1 MNFLLVKGKS
11 FIIKIAELD
20 IRFILLIGLLVFLP
34 TLEAPKNIFAF
45 LFVFAW
51 VIIAKKNHNWG
62 GKWETIDTIF
72 TLWIL
77 FDIIISINAMIT
89 HQLSGEGFR
98 DIFRFVLIGWC
109 LSRTN
114 FVKER
119 HTQAALIAVV
129 AVVISLIYSYYVG
142 QGNLKE
148 LYSVGHIN
156 HTAIYLVLA
165 YSISL
170 ALLLFNFNNLSFYQ
184 KVTLTL
190 TSIALFIA
198 ILDTHSR
205 AAFGILIVITLLDFI
220 FLIIRLKKISLLLAS
235 IAFFMTL
242 GILFSQNPPVALQR
256 IQAYDTIFD
265 LSTRTPINN
274 FSYYAFKANPFFGV
288 GFKNYS
294 TIELDDIAEIVIKD
308 KNIFDK
314 NLLMNGSHAHNIYF
328 NYLVSGGLL
337 IFSIFAWFW
346 LYIFMIIIKS
356 LKSPENDWV
365 SLSATGV
372 LLVNLGIGVVNT
384 TFHHEH
390 AILSMFVLG
399 ILISKFRRFD

>member
-170 ALLLFNFNNLSFYQ
+170 AFL
-184 KVTLTL
+184 K
-190 TSIALFIA
+190 
-198 ILDTHSR
+198 
-205 AAFGILIVITLLDFI
+205 I
-220 FLIIRLKKISLLLAS
+220 FLI
-235 IAFFMTL
+235 FF
-242 GILFSQNPPVALQR
+242 SV
-256 IQAYDTIFD
+256 
-265 LSTRTPINN
+265 PIC
-274 FSYYAFKANPFFGV
+274 S
-288 GFKNYS
+288 
-294 TIELDDIAEIVIKD
+294 DC
-308 KNIFDK
+308 
-314 NLLMNGSHAHNIYF
+314 
-328 NYLVSGGLL
+328 
-337 IFSIFAWFW
+337 
-346 LYIFMIIIKS
+346 
-356 LKSPENDWV
+356 
-365 SLSATGV
+365 
-372 LLVNLGIGVVNT
+372 
-384 TFHHEH
+384 
-390 AILSMFVLG
+390 
-399 ILISKFRRFD
+399 